1 MCDNESVLFQMTF
14 FSRLSKC
21 PRFYAKMGGSASTP
35 RTLEIEN
42 PNVITLSD
50 KVVERLR
57 GQEQPVAVDHGS
69 LGMPNFVQV
78 SSLQVQK
85 AVQEELEKNDKRWE
99 QRIRR
104 INDNQYAHNRKVET
118 EYRRT
123 YESVKKLL
131 PEIGEGLLSKTAL
144 DKENVVLE
152 CLDKNRGS
160 PLNCTDIIKDYQKI
174 LFQSTN
180 QKI

>member
-1 MCDNESVLFQMTF
+1 
-14 FSRLSKC
+14 
-21 PRFYAKMGGSASTP
+21 MGGSASTT

-57 GQEQPVAVDHGS
+57 GQDQPGPVNHGS
-69 LGMPNFVQV
+69 FGVPTFVVQP

-85 AVQEELEKNDKRWE
+85 AVQQELEENDKKWE

-104 INDNQYAHNRKVET
+104 INDNQSAQNRKVEN
-118 EYRRT
+118 EYKRT
-123 YESVKKLL
+123 FESVKKLL
-131 PEIGEGLLSKTAL
+131 PEIGDGVLSKAAL
-144 DKENVVLE
+144 EKENVLID
-152 CLDKNRGS
+152 CLAKNKGAS
-160 PLNCTDIIKDYQKI
+160 LNCTDTIKDYQKV

-180 QKI
+180 QQL

>member
-1 MCDNESVLFQMTF
+1 MGASV
-14 FSRLSKC
+14 
-21 PRFYAKMGGSASTP
+21 SAP

-69 LGMPNFVQV
+69 LGMPSFVQI
-78 SSLQVQK
+78 SSLQVQRT
-85 AVQEELEKNDKRWE
+85 VQEELEKNDKRWE

-131 PEIGEGLLSKTAL
+131 PEIGDGLLSKTVL
-144 DKENVVLE
+144 DKENVVLD
-152 CLDKNRGS
+152 CLTKNKGA
-160 PLNCTDIIKDYQKI
+160 PLNCTDTIKDYQKI

>member
-1 MCDNESVLFQMTF
+1 
-14 FSRLSKC
+14 
-21 PRFYAKMGGSASTP
+21 MGGSASTT
-35 RTLEIEN
+35 RTLEIDN

-57 GQEQPVAVDHGS
+57 GQEQPGPADHRSFGLS
-69 LGMPNFVQV
+69 TYVQP

-85 AVQEELEKNDKRWE
+85 VVQQELEENDKRWE

-118 EYRRT
+118 EYKRT

-131 PEIGEGLLSKTAL
+131 PEIGESVLSKTAIE
-144 DKENVVLE
+144 KENGVLD
-152 CLDKNRGS
+152 CLAQNKGA
-160 PLNCTDIIKDYQKI
+160 PLNCTDTIKDYQKV
-174 LFQSTN
+174 LFQSATH
-180 QKI
+180 KL